1 MKKTTL
7 LLLSISTLANA
18 DQIGSIAIEFAP
30 IGNAG
35 NANDNGGS
43 GLYSS
48 PFGGVD
54 YDYRM
59 SITEISQL
67 MVSAAGFTTGSWLGD
82 QPSTSINWYQA
93 AAFTNWLNTT
103 TGHQPA
109 YRLNAPLTALTLW
122 SSAEAWQAGGENLYR
137 NKDAYYF
144 LPSEDEWY
152 KAAFHQNN
160 GVTADYW
167 DYATGSNSAS
177 TASIGGSGTA
187 IYAYATPSP
196 MSVQISGGA
205 SDYDTIGQ
213 GGNVAE
219 WLESAYDGINSTG
232 TEGRTIRG
240 GDWST
245 SSINLRSSSRSNFSP
260 TYIKNNV
267 GFRVASVPE
276 PSAVALLVLGTIA
289 LVGRRNRL

>member
-1 MKKTTL
+1 MTRTTL
-7 LLLSISTLANA
+7 LLLSISTLAHA
-18 DQIGSIAIEFAP
+18 DQIGPISIEFAP

-35 NANDNGGS
+35 NANDIGSS

-48 PFGGVD
+48 PFGGVS
-54 YDYRM
+54 YDYRL
-59 SITEISQL
+59 SINEISQS
-67 MVSAAGFTTGSWLGD
+67 MVSAAGLPAGSWIGD
-82 QPSTSINWYQA
+82 QPSASINWYQA
-93 AAFTNWLNTT
+93 AAFTNWLNIS

-137 NKDAYYF
+137 HKDAYYF

-152 KAAFHQNN
+152 KAAYHQNN

-167 DYATGSNSAS
+167 DYATGSNRVP
-177 TASIGGSGTA
+177 TASIGGDGTA

-219 WLESAYDGINSTG
+219 WLESAYDGSNTTG
-232 TEGRTIRG
+232 TEGRVIRG

-245 SSINLRSSSRSNFSP
+245 SSINLRSSTRSNFSP
-260 TYIKNNV
+260 SYTKNNV

-276 PSAVALLVLGTIA
+276 PSALAILFVGLLA
-289 LVGRRNRL
+289 LVGRRNR

>member
-7 LLLSISTLANA
+7 LLLSLSTLASA
-18 DQIGSIAIEFAP
+18 DQIGSLSIDFAD

-35 NANDNGGS
+35 NANDIGSS

-59 SITEISQL
+59 SITEISQS
-67 MVSAAGFTTGSWLGD
+67 MVSAAGFTIGSWIGD
-82 QPSTSINWYQA
+82 QPAALINWYQA
-93 AAFTNWLNTT
+93 AAFTNWLNIS

-109 YRLNAPLTALTLW
+109 YKLNAPLTALTLW

-137 NKDAYYF
+137 HKDSYYF
-144 LPSEDEWY
+144 LPTEDEWY

-167 DYATGSNSAS
+167 DYATGSNSAP
-177 TASIGGSGTA
+177 TAMVGGSGTA

-196 MSVQISGGA
+196 MSIQISGGA

-219 WLESAYDGINSTG
+219 WLESAYDGSNSTG
-232 TEGRTIRG
+232 TEGRVIRG

-245 SSINLRSSSRSNFSP
+245 SAINLRSSSRSNFSP
-260 TYIKNNV
+260 SYTKNNV

-276 PSAVALLVLGTIA
+276 PSALALLALGMLA
-289 LVGRRNRL
+289 LVGRRSLP

>member
-1 MKKTTL
+1 MTRTTL
-7 LLLSISTLANA
+7 LLLSISTIASA
-18 DQIGSIAIEFAP
+18 DQIGSIAIDFAD

-35 NANDNGGS
+35 NGNDIGSS

-48 PFGGVD
+48 PFGGVS

-59 SITEISQL
+59 SIAEIS
-67 MVSAAGFTTGSWLGD
+67 AAMLSTAGLPSGSWLGD
-82 QPSTSINWYQA
+82 QPAASVNWYQA

-109 YRLNAPLTALTLW
+109 YKLNAPLTALTLW
-122 SSAEAWQAGGENLYR
+122 SSGEAWQAGGENLYR
-137 NKDAYYF
+137 HKDAYYF

-160 GVTADYW
+160 GATADYW
-167 DYATGSNSAS
+167 DYATASNRAP
-177 TASIGGSGTA
+177 TAAIGGDGTA
-187 IYAYATPSP
+187 IYGYATPSP
-196 MSVQISGGA
+196 MSVEISGGA
-205 SDYDTIGQ
+205 SEYDTIGQ
-213 GGNVAE
+213 GGNIAE
-219 WLESAYDGINSTG
+219 WLESAYDGGNSTS

-245 SSINLRSSSRSNFSP
+245 SSINLRSSTRSNFSP
-260 TYIKNNV
+260 SYSKNNV

-276 PSAVALLVLGTIA
+276 PSALAILLVGMLA
-289 LVGRRNRL
+289 LVGRRTRP